1 MDFKIKMLPA
11 LFLTGLLVS
20 CNTFPASAEKSEKKS
35 EKKVNVRL
43 AKGAG
48 FESFIDSWEK
58 CDKNIR
64 GYRLMIRVCLGIITA

>member
-35 EKKVNVRL
+35 EKKETVPVKQEKSLPDSSVKQENALYYGWGKGLYYSL
-43 AKGAG
+43 ADKG
-48 FESFIDSWEK
+48 
-58 CDKNIR
+58 
-64 GYRLMIRVCLGIITA
+64 